1 VDCLTRPGPDV
12 VLGPTED
19 GGYYLIGVRAPHRE
33 LFEKMPWSTS
43 EVLEITRR
51 RAAAAGLRALCLS
64 SWFDVDTPDDLERLR
79 ATLDQA
85 NDTTACETR
94 RFLAN
99 WRQQ

>member
-1 VDCLTRPGPDV
+1 
-12 VLGPTED
+12 
-19 GGYYLIGVRAPHRE
+19 
-33 LFEKMPWSTS
+33 
-43 EVLEITRR
+43 
-51 RAAAAGLRALCLS
+51 LS